1 MRLDKV
7 TLGVVLELQ
16 SPSMAV
22 TMARGKAYD
31 LRPQPCR
38 RDRRAQVQD
47 LGDPRGCKPSLTPPW
62 RNNASG
68 RKPAFKWADRAV

>member
-22 TMARGKAYD
+22 TMARGKVY
-31 LRPQPCR
+31 
-38 RDRRAQVQD
+38 
-47 LGDPRGCKPSLTPPW
+47 
-62 RNNASG
+62 N
-68 RKPAFKWADRAV
+68 